1 MASRKRAGLQCRVFL
16 FGSYVW
22 GRPNACSDVDL
33 AVIVPNEIN
42 VKTPN
47 RVAAKISLHGLI
59 PTDFILAARV
69 DTLKGA
75 AW

>member
-1 MASRKRAGLQCRVFL
+1 MR
-16 FGSYVW
+16 
-22 GRPNACSDVDL
+22 GRGPNACSDVDL

-47 RVAAKISLHGLI
+47 RVAAKLSLHGLI
-59 PTDFILAARV
+59 PTDFIFATRV